1 MRTSR
6 RGSAMKPDGRPNIS
20 VSLGPTNRGTGRH
33 RERSVSAI
41 DSAVVQDTVV
51 PVLLRGP
58 LESTDDRELVPAL
71 LALVVLVEVPAGD
84 VESVPFDRD
93 RAASRAIR
101 VLERMARDVPD
112 VDVLQAFLLRDGA
125 VLLERLDGSP
135 GELHHLVVRVEPQ
148 EVDRGVGAEVV
159 VHPLRQFPGGVEVVA
174 DLRDDQVRDL
184 DVDLLRVS
192 GVEERLEDR
201 IRVRDVDVLP
211 GEVRLAGSLEV
222 DRDAVYELRHLRHGL
237 RRIVASRHED
247 VQKARLPSHHAD
259 VPREFD
265 EDRRLVVGIREA
277 LASLFE
283 SHADDVLRL
292 DLYALELAA
301 LRDVCILAVRD
312 SYEIRGV
319 AMILFD
325 FDIVYRADVVSFVD

>member
-1 MRTSR
+1 MVHRILACRACPRASVYAGIEKGVGR
-6 RGSAMKPDGRPNIS
+6 ASSAMVED
-20 VSLGPTNRGTGRH
+20 
-33 RERSVSAI
+33 A
-41 DSAVVQDTVV
+41 VV
-51 PVLLRGP
+51 PVLLRGSFQ
-58 LESTDDRELVPAL
+58 STEDRQLVAAL
-71 LALVVLVEVPAGD
+71 LALVVLVEVPARD
-84 VESVPFDRD
+84 VESVPLDRD
-93 RAASRAIR
+93 RAAARAVR

-112 VDVLQAFLLRDGA
+112 VDVLQAFLLRDRA
-125 VLLERLDGSP
+125 MLLERLDWRP

-159 VHPLRQFPGGVEVVA
+159 VDPVRELPRGVEVVA

-192 GVEERLEDR
+192 RVKERLEDR
-201 IRVRDVDVLP
+201 ICIRDVDVLP
-211 GEVRLAGSLEV
+211 DKVRLAGSLEV
-222 DRDAVYELRHLRHGL
+222 DRDAVEELRHLRDGL
-237 RRIVASRHED
+237 WRIVAVRHED

-292 DLYALELAA
+292 DLYALDLAA
-301 LRDVCILAVRD
+301 LRDVCILAVPD